1 MKMLQS
7 LKEEILNNKI
17 NKVYVFYGEDYGLRK
32 HYINKLAENY
42 TEVKVIDDAFKLG
55 EVSSN
60 NSLFEVPTLYIVYND
75 IEFAKA
81 NKTHIDTFLSKIG
94 KDKLIIFDY
103 EDLSETTTLFKEYP
117 DLITNFSNV
126 KDNIALEFV
135 DSEVTLNQSSKE
147 ELAFNCNN
155 NYNSILLETDKIKNY
170 KLANNLSEQKS
181 FEELS
186 IRRTNEF

>member
-1 MKMLQS
+1 MKMLQD

-17 NKVYVFYGEDYGLRK
+17 NRVYVFFGEDYGLRK
-32 HYINKLAENY
+32 HYINKLAEAY

-75 IEFAKA
+75 IEFAKD
-81 NKTHIDTFLSKIG
+81 TTQHIDNFFTKIG
-94 KDKLIIFDY
+94 KDKIVIFDY
-103 EDLSETTTLFKEYP
+103 EELPENTTLFKEYQ
-117 DLITNFSNV
+117 DLITNFPNV

-155 NYNSILLETDKIKNY
+155 NYNSILLETDKIKSY
-170 KLANNLSEQKS
+170 KLASSLSEQKS

-186 IRRTNEF
+186 IRRTNEL